1 MINFK
6 EMKERVRIVDVLV
19 HYGVRLRC
27 KFGSEY
33 ASAACPLPTHPEHDK
48 GNNAFGVH
56 IPTDRW
62 QCKDTKCGAK
72 NGVGYKWGDCINLVM
87 VLDGITARD
96 AAIKIDAW
104 FPSSNS
110 LTQEQSGHRNGD
122 RRVQGVASTP
132 LPHTSDNTSPSDSVK
147 VGYMQSVGLWFDAF
161 AIRRIDESEAEY
173 VKRLKKGVM
182 ERIYESFK
190 NGQRKAQGLAPE
202 QVA

>member
-48 GNNAFGVH
+48 GNNSFGVH
-56 IPTDRW
+56 ILTNRW
-62 QCKDTKCGAK
+62 QCKNTKCGAK
-72 NGVGYKWGDCINLVM
+72 NGVADKWGDCINLVM

-96 AAIKIDAW
+96 AAIKIDTW
-104 FPSSNS
+104 FPREKTAPLS
-110 LTQEQSGHRNGD
+110 EARA
-122 RRVQGVASTP
+122 VQGAVAAP
-132 LPHTSDNTSPSDSVK
+132 LPHIPDNTSRSDSVK
-147 VGYMQSVGLWFDAF
+147 PGYMQSVGVWFDAF
-161 AIRRIDESEAEY
+161 VIRRINESDAEY
-173 VKRLKKGVM
+173 LKRLKKGVM